1 MVFGDIYTEY
11 MTKEEY
17 EELAQNIQGDY
28 VGIGI
33 YMGQDRSKNV
43 VVLTP
48 IKGSPAEESGLKTG
62 DIITKVDG
70 EDSQGKDLTIVSN
83 RIKGEAGT
91 KVELEISR
99 DGEVFTKTIER
110 RKVIL
115 NPIESEV
122 LEGNI
127 RIYKTNII

>member
-1 MVFGDIYTEY
+1 
-11 MTKEEY
+11 
-17 EELAQNIQGDY
+17 
-28 VGIGI
+28 
-33 YMGQDRSKNV
+33 MGQDRNKNV

-48 IKGSPAEESGLKTG
+48 IEDSPAEEADLKTG

-83 RIKGEAGT
+83 RIKGAAGT
-91 KVELEISR
+91 KVELEIFR
-99 DGEVFTKTIER
+99 DGETFTKTIER

-115 NPIESEV
+115 NPIKSEV